1 MTTLHKAD
9 KGWKMRRFNRRIF
22 TGLFL
27 LLLAVPVFADY
38 NSLGIPDSSEIR
50 KGLKERWFEASLED
64 VRMNLPEIYDNN
76 AGEKFQVRME
86 ESDTTYMIFVA
97 PCATSNVKVFSN
109 KGVSYEQQEIYPGE
123 APGSWVLVRDK
134 KTDAPIRIRW
144 YFSVDSDIYVQ
155 FTPYGK
161 TAVADLLIYGNYAS
175 KGASTGVPFT
185 QLYDISFADIQK
197 MTSISLPWKY
207 VTVDGDEFGSVLQ
220 MVGVIQ
226 KNLGRVM
233 FVPNAMYNENG
244 ELVQITN
251 GKPFDTEN
259 QDSTKLYLSSAGFVK
274 WIADGLVEPIA
285 GSKLKREPLI
295 VETVSVKD
303 NGYQGVL
310 SQKYNL
316 FFALDWIRNIGAAV
330 VSVNNGKVYMYNE
343 SGTDVTINPFAA
355 TISGAGTINTVTF
368 IEDTGY
374 NINVLKSLLYVLA
387 ATESGNFYFGA
398 IRETDKTVTPEI
410 KVFNDNVA
418 FFPYFSSNG
427 SFGCFVFM
435 NGKQISLDDFCM
447 IYADSYVYLT
457 RARASNNFYP
467 E

>member
-1 MTTLHKAD
+1 MKKLNGK
-9 KGWKMRRFNRRIF
+9 IF
-22 TGLFL
+22 IGLFL
-27 LLLAVPVFADY
+27 LLLAAPVFADY
-38 NSLGIPDSSEIR
+38 NSWGIPDSSEIR

-64 VRMNLPEIYDNN
+64 VRMNLPEIYDND
-76 AGEKFQVRME
+76 AGQKFQVRLE

-97 PCATSNVKVFSN
+97 PCATINVKVYSN
-109 KGVSYEQQEIYPGE
+109 KGMSYEQQEIYPGE

-134 KTDAPIRIRW
+134 KTNKPIRIRW

-155 FTPYGK
+155 FTPYGR

-175 KGASTGVPFT
+175 KGASTGIPFDK
-185 QLYDISFADIQK
+185 LYEISFADVMK

-207 VTVDGDEFGSVLQ
+207 VTVDGDKFGSVLQ
-220 MVGVIQ
+220 MAGMIQ

-233 FVPNAMYNENG
+233 FVQNAMYDEDG
-244 ELVQITN
+244 KLIQITN
-251 GKPFDTEN
+251 GKAFDTEN
-259 QDSTKLYLSSAGFVK
+259 QDPAKLYLSSAGFVK

-285 GSKLKREPLI
+285 GTKLKRAPL
-295 VETVSVKD
+295 VKETVTVKE

-316 FFALDWIRNIGAAV
+316 FFALDWIRNLAAAIT
-330 VSVNNGKVYMYNE
+330 SVNNGKVYMYNE
-343 SGTDVTINPFAA
+343 AGTDVTINPFAA
-355 TISGAGTINTVTF
+355 TISGAGTVNTVTF

-374 NINVLKSLLYVLA
+374 NVSVLKSLLYVLA

-398 IRETDKTVTPEI
+398 IRETDKTITPEI
-410 KVFNDNVA
+410 KVFNDCVA

-427 SFGCFVFM
+427 SFGCFVYM

-447 IYADSYVYLT
+447 IYPDAYIYLT
-457 RARASNNFYP
+457 RARASKDFYP

>member
-1 MTTLHKAD
+1 
-9 KGWKMRRFNRRIF
+9 MRSLKKSFF
-22 TGLFL
+22 TGFL
-27 LLLAVPVFADY
+27 LLLFALPLFADY
-38 NSLGIPDSSEIR
+38 NSWGIPDSSEIR
-50 KGLKERWFEASLED
+50 RGLREQWFEASLD
-64 VRMNLPEIYDNN
+64 QVRMNLPEIYDNA
-76 AGEKFQVRME
+76 AGQKFQVRLE
-86 ESDTTYMIFVA
+86 ETDSDYRIFVS
-97 PCATSNVKVFSN
+97 PCATINVKVYSS
-109 KGVSYEQQEIYPGE
+109 KGVTYEQQEIYPGE
-123 APGSWVLVRDK
+123 APGSWVLIRDK

-144 YFSVDSDIYVQ
+144 YFSVDSDIYIQ

-175 KGASTGVPFT
+175 KGASTGMPFT
-185 QLYDISFADIQK
+185 ALYDLSFADVMK

-207 VTVDGDEFGSVLQ
+207 VTVDSDKFGSVLQ
-220 MVGVIQ
+220 MAGMIQ
-226 KNLGRVM
+226 KNLGRILY
-233 FVPNAMYNENG
+233 VPNAVYDEEG
-244 ELVQITN
+244 KLVQVNN
-251 GKPFDTEN
+251 GKAFDTSDL
-259 QDSTKLYLSSAGFVK
+259 DSDKLYLSSPGFVK

-285 GSKLKREPLI
+285 GSKLKREPLT

-316 FFALDWIRNIGAAV
+316 FFSLDWIRNLAAAL
-330 VSVNNGKVYMYNE
+330 VSVNTGRVYMYNE
-343 SGTDVTINPFAA
+343 SGADVTINPFAA
-355 TISGAGTINTVTF
+355 TITKAGTLNTVTF

-374 NINVLKSLLYVLA
+374 NISVLKSLLYVLA

-410 KVFNDNVA
+410 KVFNDNVV

-435 NGKQISLDDFCM
+435 NGRQISLDDFCM

>member
-1 MTTLHKAD
+1 MKKLNGK
-9 KGWKMRRFNRRIF
+9 IF
-22 TGLFL
+22 IGLFL
-27 LLLAVPVFADY
+27 LLLAAPVFADY
-38 NSLGIPDSSEIR
+38 NSWGIPDSSEIR

-64 VRMNLPEIYDNN
+64 VRMNLPEIYDND
-76 AGEKFQVRME
+76 AGQKFQVRLE

-97 PCATSNVKVFSN
+97 PCATINVKVYSN
-109 KGVSYEQQEIYPGE
+109 KGMSYEQQEIYPGE

-134 KTDAPIRIRW
+134 KTNKPIRIRW

-155 FTPYGK
+155 FTPYGR

-175 KGASTGVPFT
+175 KGASTGIPFDK
-185 QLYDISFADIQK
+185 LYELSFADVMK
-197 MTSISLPWKY
+197 MTAISLPWKY
-207 VTVDGDEFGSVLQ
+207 VTVDGDKFGSVLQ
-220 MVGVIQ
+220 MAGMIQ

-233 FVPNAMYNENG
+233 FVQNAMYDEDG
-244 ELVQITN
+244 KLIQITN
-251 GKPFDTEN
+251 GKAFDTEN
-259 QDSTKLYLSSAGFVK
+259 QDPSKLYLSSAGFVK

-285 GSKLKREPLI
+285 GTKLKRAPL
-295 VETVSVKD
+295 VKETVTVKE

-316 FFALDWIRNIGAAV
+316 FFALDWIRNLAAAIT
-330 VSVNNGKVYMYNE
+330 SVNNGKVYMYNE
-343 SGTDVTINPFAA
+343 AGTDVTINPFAA
-355 TISGAGTINTVTF
+355 TISGAGTVNTVTF

-374 NINVLKSLLYVLA
+374 NVSVLKSLLYVLA

-398 IRETDKTVTPEI
+398 IRETDKTITPEI
-410 KVFNDNVA
+410 KVFNDCVA

-427 SFGCFVFM
+427 SFGCFVYM

-447 IYADSYVYLT
+447 IYPDAYIYLT
-457 RARASNNFYP
+457 RARASKDFYP

>member
-1 MTTLHKAD
+1 MKKLNGK
-9 KGWKMRRFNRRIF
+9 IF
-22 TGLFL
+22 IGLFL
-27 LLLAVPVFADY
+27 LLLAAPVFADY
-38 NSLGIPDSSEIR
+38 NSWGIPDSSEIR

-64 VRMNLPEIYDNN
+64 VRMNLPEIYDND
-76 AGEKFQVRME
+76 AGQKFQVRLE

-97 PCATSNVKVFSN
+97 PCATINVKVYSN
-109 KGVSYEQQEIYPGE
+109 KGMSYEQQEIYPGE

-134 KTDAPIRIRW
+134 KTNKPIRIRW

-155 FTPYGK
+155 FTPYGR

-175 KGASTGVPFT
+175 KGASTGIPFDK
-185 QLYDISFADIQK
+185 LYEISFADVMK

-207 VTVDGDEFGSVLQ
+207 VTVDGDKFGSVLQ
-220 MVGVIQ
+220 MAGMIQ

-233 FVPNAMYNENG
+233 FVQNAMYDEDG
-244 ELVQITN
+244 KLIQITN
-251 GKPFDTEN
+251 GKAFDTEN
-259 QDSTKLYLSSAGFVK
+259 QDPSKLYLSSAGFVK

-285 GSKLKREPLI
+285 GTKLKRAPL
-295 VETVSVKD
+295 VKETVTVKE

-316 FFALDWIRNIGAAV
+316 FFALDWIRNLAAAIT
-330 VSVNNGKVYMYNE
+330 SVNNGKVYMYNE
-343 SGTDVTINPFAA
+343 AGTDVTINPFAA
-355 TISGAGTINTVTF
+355 TISGAGTVNTVTF

-374 NINVLKSLLYVLA
+374 NVSVLKSLLYVLA

-398 IRETDKTVTPEI
+398 IRETDKTITPEI
-410 KVFNDNVA
+410 KVFNDCVA
-418 FFPYFSSNG
+418 FFPYCSSNG
-427 SFGCFVFM
+427 SFGCFVYM

-447 IYADSYVYLT
+447 IYPDAYIYLT
-457 RARASNNFYP
+457 RARASKDFYP

>member
-1 MTTLHKAD
+1 
-9 KGWKMRRFNRRIF
+9 MRRLNRKIF
-22 TGLFL
+22 TILFL
-27 LLLAVPVFADY
+27 LLLTVPVFADY
-38 NSLGIPDSSEIR
+38 NSWGIPDSSEIR
-50 KGLKERWFEASLED
+50 QGLRERWFEASLD
-64 VRMNLPEIYDNN
+64 AVRMNLPEIYDNA
-76 AGEKFQVRME
+76 AGQKFQVRLE
-86 ESDTTYMIFVA
+86 ESDSTYMIFVA
-97 PCATSNVKVFSN
+97 PCATINVKVYSS
-109 KGVSYEQQEIYPGE
+109 KGVNYEQQEVYPGE
-123 APGSWVLVRDK
+123 APGSWVLIRDK

-144 YFSVDSDIYVQ
+144 YFSVDSDVYIQ

-161 TAVADLLIYGNYAS
+161 TAIADLLIYGNYAA
-175 KGASTGVPFT
+175 KGASTGLPFT
-185 QLYDISFADIQK
+185 SLYDISFADVMK

-207 VTVDGDEFGSVLQ
+207 VTVDGDKFGSVLQ
-220 MVGVIQ
+220 MTGVIQ
-226 KNLGRVM
+226 KNLGRIM
-233 FVPNAMYNENG
+233 FVQNAMYNEEG

-251 GKPFDTEN
+251 GKPFETDD
-259 QDSTKLYLSSAGFVK
+259 QDSNKLYLSSAGFVK

-316 FFALDWIRNIGAAV
+316 FFSLDWIRNLAAAV
-330 VSVNNGKVYMYNE
+330 VSVNNGRVYMYNE
-343 SGTDVTINPFAA
+343 SGADVTINPFAA
-355 TISGAGTINTVTF
+355 TITKAGTLNTVTF

-374 NINVLKSLLYVLA
+374 NISVLKSLLYVLA

-435 NGKQISLDDFCM
+435 NGRQISLDDFCM

-457 RARASNNFYP
+457 RARASNDFYP
-467 E
+467 D

>member
-1 MTTLHKAD
+1 MKKLNGK
-9 KGWKMRRFNRRIF
+9 IF
-22 TGLFL
+22 IGLFL
-27 LLLAVPVFADY
+27 LLLAAPVFADY
-38 NSLGIPDSSEIR
+38 NSWGIPDSSEIR

-64 VRMNLPEIYDNN
+64 VRMNLPEIYDND
-76 AGEKFQVRME
+76 AGQKFQVRLE

-97 PCATSNVKVFSN
+97 PCATINVKVYSN
-109 KGVSYEQQEIYPGE
+109 KGMSYEQQEIYPGE

-134 KTDAPIRIRW
+134 KTNKPIRIRW

-155 FTPYGK
+155 FTPYGR

-175 KGASTGVPFT
+175 KGASTGIPFDK
-185 QLYDISFADIQK
+185 LYELSFADVMK

-207 VTVDGDEFGSVLQ
+207 VTVDGDKFGSVLQ
-220 MVGVIQ
+220 MAGMIQ

-233 FVPNAMYNENG
+233 FVQNAMYDEDG
-244 ELVQITN
+244 KLIQITN
-251 GKPFDTEN
+251 GKAFDTEN
-259 QDSTKLYLSSAGFVK
+259 QDPAKLYLSSAGFVK

-285 GSKLKREPLI
+285 GTKLKRAPL
-295 VETVSVKD
+295 VKETVTVKE

-316 FFALDWIRNIGAAV
+316 FFALDWIRNLAAAIT
-330 VSVNNGKVYMYNE
+330 SVNNGKVYMYNE
-343 SGTDVTINPFAA
+343 AGTDVTINPFAA
-355 TISGAGTINTVTF
+355 TISGAGTVNTVTF

-374 NINVLKSLLYVLA
+374 NVSVLKSLLYVLA

-398 IRETDKTVTPEI
+398 IRETDKTITPEI
-410 KVFNDNVA
+410 KVFNDCVA

-427 SFGCFVFM
+427 SFGCFVYM

-447 IYADSYVYLT
+447 IYPDAYIYLT
-457 RARASNNFYP
+457 RARASKDFYP

>member
-1 MTTLHKAD
+1 LTLPTNKEV
-9 KGWKMRRFNRRIF
+9 KTLKRKIF
-22 TGLFL
+22 TSIFL

-38 NSLGIPDSSEIR
+38 NSWGIPDSSEIR
-50 KGLKERWFEASLED
+50 RGLKERWFEASLDE
-64 VRMNLPEIYDNN
+64 VRMNLPEIYDND
-76 AGEKFQVRME
+76 AGEKFQVRLE

-97 PCATSNVKVFSN
+97 PCATINVKVYSS
-109 KGVSYEQQEIYPGE
+109 KGVSYEQQEVYPGE

-144 YFSVDSDIYVQ
+144 YFSVDSDIYIQ

-161 TAVADLLIYGNYAS
+161 TAVADLLIYGNYAA
-175 KGASTGVPFT
+175 KGAPTGVSFT
-185 QLYDISFADIQK
+185 SLYSASFADVQK
-197 MTSISLPWKY
+197 TTAVSIPWKY
-207 VTVDGDEFGSVLQ
+207 VTVDGDKFGSVLQ
-220 MVGVIQ
+220 MAGVIQ
-226 KNLGRVM
+226 ENLGRIMYVQ
-233 FVPNAMYNENG
+233 NAVYDENG
-244 ELVQITN
+244 DLVQMTN
-251 GKPFDTEN
+251 GKPFDLEN
-259 QDSTKLYLSSAGFVK
+259 QDPTKLYLSSPGFVK

-285 GSKLKREPLI
+285 GSKLKREPLT
-295 VETVSVKD
+295 VETVSVKE

-316 FFALDWIRNIGAAV
+316 FFSLDWIRNIAAAV

-343 SGTDVTINPFAA
+343 SGADVTINPFAA
-355 TISGAGTINTVTF
+355 TITNTGTLNTVTF

-374 NINVLKSLLYVLA
+374 NVSVLKSLLYVLA

-398 IRETDKTVTPEI
+398 IRETDKTVKPEM
-410 KVFNDNVA
+410 KVFNDCVV

-427 SFGCFVFM
+427 SFGCFVFI
-435 NGKQISLDDFCM
+435 NGRQISLDDFCM
-447 IYADSYVYLT
+447 IYSDSYVYLT

>member
-1 MTTLHKAD
+1 MKKLNGK
-9 KGWKMRRFNRRIF
+9 IF
-22 TGLFL
+22 IGLFL
-27 LLLAVPVFADY
+27 LLLAAPVFADY
-38 NSLGIPDSSEIR
+38 NSWGIPDSSEIR

-64 VRMNLPEIYDNN
+64 VRMNLPEIYDND
-76 AGEKFQVRME
+76 AGQKFQVRLE

-97 PCATSNVKVFSN
+97 PCATINVKVYSN
-109 KGVSYEQQEIYPGE
+109 KGMSYEQQEIYPGE

-134 KTDAPIRIRW
+134 KTNKPIRIRW

-155 FTPYGK
+155 FTPYGR

-175 KGASTGVPFT
+175 KGASTGIPFDK
-185 QLYDISFADIQK
+185 LYEISFADVMK

-207 VTVDGDEFGSVLQ
+207 VTVDGDKFGSVLQ
-220 MVGVIQ
+220 MAGMIQ

-233 FVPNAMYNENG
+233 FVQNAMYDEDG
-244 ELVQITN
+244 KLIQITN
-251 GKPFDTEN
+251 GKVFDTEN
-259 QDSTKLYLSSAGFVK
+259 QDPAKLYLSSAGFVK

-285 GSKLKREPLI
+285 GTKLKRAPL
-295 VETVSVKD
+295 VKETVTVKE

-316 FFALDWIRNIGAAV
+316 FFALDWIRNLAAAIT
-330 VSVNNGKVYMYNE
+330 SVNNGKVYMYNE
-343 SGTDVTINPFAA
+343 AGTDVTINPFAA
-355 TISGAGTINTVTF
+355 TISGAGTVNTVTF

-374 NINVLKSLLYVLA
+374 NVSVLKSLLYVLA

-398 IRETDKTVTPEI
+398 IRETDKTITPEI
-410 KVFNDNVA
+410 KVFNDCVA

-427 SFGCFVFM
+427 SFGCFVYM

-447 IYADSYVYLT
+447 IYPDAYIYLT
-457 RARASNNFYP
+457 RARASKDFYP

>member
-1 MTTLHKAD
+1 
-9 KGWKMRRFNRRIF
+9 MRKLNRTVF
-22 TGLFL
+22 TGLLL
-27 LLLAVPVFADY
+27 LLLAAPVFADY
-38 NSLGIPDSSEIR
+38 NSWGIPDSSEIR
-50 KGLKERWFEASLED
+50 KGLRERWFEASLAD
-64 VRMNLPEIYDNN
+64 VRMNLPEIYDNK
-76 AGEKFQVRME
+76 AGEKFQVRLE
-86 ESDTTYMIFVA
+86 ETDSTYMIFVA
-97 PCATSNVKVFSN
+97 PCSTINVKVYSS
-109 KGVSYEQQEIYPGE
+109 KGVSYEQQEVYPGE
-123 APGSWVLVRDK
+123 APGSWVLVCDK
-134 KTDAPIRIRW
+134 KTEKPLRIRW
-144 YFSVDSDIYVQ
+144 YFSVDSDVYIQ

-161 TAVADLLIYGNYAS
+161 TAIADLLIYGNYAS
-175 KGASTGVPFT
+175 KGSSTGIPFT
-185 QLYDISFADIQK
+185 ALYDVSFEDVIK

-207 VTVDGDEFGSVLQ
+207 VTVDGDKYGSVLQ
-220 MVGVIQ
+220 MAGVIQ
-226 KNLGRVM
+226 QNLGRIMYVQ
-233 FVPNAMYNENG
+233 NAVYNEDG
-244 ELVQITN
+244 ELVQMTN
-251 GKPFDTEN
+251 GKPFDT
-259 QDSTKLYLSSAGFVK
+259 DDLDPTKLYLSSPGFVK

-285 GSKLKREPLI
+285 GSKLKREPLT
-295 VETVSVKD
+295 VETVSVKE

-316 FFALDWIRNIGAAV
+316 FFSLDWIRNIAAAV
-330 VSVNNGKVYMYNE
+330 VSVNNGRVYMYNE
-343 SGTDVTINPFAA
+343 SGADVTINPFAA
-355 TISGAGTINTVTF
+355 TITNAGTLNTVTF

-374 NINVLKSLLYVLA
+374 NVSVLKSLLYVLA

-410 KVFNDNVA
+410 KVFNDCVA

>member
-1 MTTLHKAD
+1 MKKLNGK
-9 KGWKMRRFNRRIF
+9 IF
-22 TGLFL
+22 IGLFL
-27 LLLAVPVFADY
+27 LLLAAPVFADY
-38 NSLGIPDSSEIR
+38 NSWGIPDSSEIR

-64 VRMNLPEIYDNN
+64 VRMNLPEIYDND
-76 AGEKFQVRME
+76 AGQKFQVRLE
-86 ESDTTYMIFVA
+86 ESDSTYMIFVA
-97 PCATSNVKVFSN
+97 PCATINVKVFSN
-109 KGVSYEQQEIYPGE
+109 KGMSYEQQEIYPGE

-134 KTDAPIRIRW
+134 KTNKPIRIRW

-155 FTPYGK
+155 FTPYGR

-175 KGASTGVPFT
+175 KGASTGIPFDK
-185 QLYDISFADIQK
+185 LYEISFADVMK

-207 VTVDGDEFGSVLQ
+207 VTVDGDKFGSVLQ
-220 MVGVIQ
+220 MAGMIQ

-233 FVPNAMYNENG
+233 FVQNAMYDEDG
-244 ELVQITN
+244 KLIQITN
-251 GKPFDTEN
+251 GKAFDSEN
-259 QDSTKLYLSSAGFVK
+259 QDPAKLYLSSAGFVK

-285 GSKLKREPLI
+285 GTKLKRAPL
-295 VETVSVKD
+295 VKETVTVKE

-316 FFALDWIRNIGAAV
+316 FFALDWIRNLAAAIT
-330 VSVNNGKVYMYNE
+330 SVNNGKVYMYNE
-343 SGTDVTINPFAA
+343 AGTDVTINPFAA
-355 TISGAGTINTVTF
+355 TISGAGTVNTVTF

-374 NINVLKSLLYVLA
+374 NVSVLKSLLYVLA

-398 IRETDKTVTPEI
+398 IRETDKTITPEI
-410 KVFNDNVA
+410 KVFNDCVA

-427 SFGCFVFM
+427 SFGCFVYM

-447 IYADSYVYLT
+447 IYPDAYIYLT
-457 RARASNNFYP
+457 RARASKDFYP

>member
-1 MTTLHKAD
+1 MKKLNGK
-9 KGWKMRRFNRRIF
+9 IF
-22 TGLFL
+22 IGLFL
-27 LLLAVPVFADY
+27 LLLAAPVFADY
-38 NSLGIPDSSEIR
+38 NSWGIPDSSEIR

-64 VRMNLPEIYDNN
+64 VRMNLPEIYDND
-76 AGEKFQVRME
+76 AGQKFQVRLE
-86 ESDTTYMIFVA
+86 ESDSTYMIFVA
-97 PCATSNVKVFSN
+97 PCATINVKVFSN
-109 KGVSYEQQEIYPGE
+109 KGMSYEQQEIYPGE

-134 KTDAPIRIRW
+134 KTNKPIRIRW

-155 FTPYGK
+155 FTPYGR

-175 KGASTGVPFT
+175 KGASTGIPFDK
-185 QLYDISFADIQK
+185 LYEISFADVMK

-207 VTVDGDEFGSVLQ
+207 VTVDGDKFGSVLQ
-220 MVGVIQ
+220 MAGMIQ

-233 FVPNAMYNENG
+233 FVQNAMYDEDG
-244 ELVQITN
+244 KLIQITN
-251 GKPFDTEN
+251 GKAFDSEN
-259 QDSTKLYLSSAGFVK
+259 QDPAKLYLSSAGFVK

-285 GSKLKREPLI
+285 GTKLKRAPL
-295 VETVSVKD
+295 VKETVSVKE

-316 FFALDWIRNIGAAV
+316 FFALDWIRNLAAAIT
-330 VSVNNGKVYMYNE
+330 SVNNGKVYMYNE
-343 SGTDVTINPFAA
+343 AGTDVTINPFAA
-355 TISGAGTINTVTF
+355 TISGAGTVNTVTF

-374 NINVLKSLLYVLA
+374 NVSVLKSLLYVLA

-398 IRETDKTVTPEI
+398 IRETDKTITPEI
-410 KVFNDNVA
+410 KVFNDCVA

-427 SFGCFVFM
+427 SFGCFVYM

-447 IYADSYVYLT
+447 IYPDAYIYLT
-457 RARASNNFYP
+457 RARASKDFYP

>member
-1 MTTLHKAD
+1 MKKLNGK
-9 KGWKMRRFNRRIF
+9 IF
-22 TGLFL
+22 IGLFL
-27 LLLAVPVFADY
+27 LLLAAPVFADY
-38 NSLGIPDSSEIR
+38 NSWGIPDSSEIR

-64 VRMNLPEIYDNN
+64 VRMNLPEIYDND
-76 AGEKFQVRME
+76 AGQKFQVRLE
-86 ESDTTYMIFVA
+86 ESDSTYMIFVA
-97 PCATSNVKVFSN
+97 PCATINVKVYSN
-109 KGVSYEQQEIYPGE
+109 KGMNYEQQEIYPGE

-134 KTDAPIRIRW
+134 KTNKPIRIRW

-155 FTPYGK
+155 FTPYGR

-175 KGASTGVPFT
+175 KGASTGIPFDK
-185 QLYDISFADIQK
+185 LYDISFADVMK
-197 MTSISLPWKY
+197 MTAISLPWKY
-207 VTVDGDEFGSVLQ
+207 VTVDGDKFGSVLQ
-220 MVGVIQ
+220 MAGMIQ

-233 FVPNAMYNENG
+233 FVQNAMYDEDG
-244 ELVQITN
+244 KLIQITN
-251 GKPFDTEN
+251 GKAFDSEN
-259 QDSTKLYLSSAGFVK
+259 QDPAKLYLSSAGFVK

-285 GSKLKREPLI
+285 GTKLKRAPL
-295 VETVSVKD
+295 VKETVTVKE

-316 FFALDWIRNIGAAV
+316 FFALDWIRNLAAAIT
-330 VSVNNGKVYMYNE
+330 SVNNGKVYMYNE
-343 SGTDVTINPFAA
+343 AGTDVTINPFAA
-355 TISGAGTINTVTF
+355 TISGAGTVNTVTF

-374 NINVLKSLLYVLA
+374 NVSVLKSLLYVLA

-398 IRETDKTVTPEI
+398 IRETDKTITPEI
-410 KVFNDNVA
+410 KVFNDCVA

-427 SFGCFVFM
+427 SFGCFVYM

-447 IYADSYVYLT
+447 IYPDAYIYLT

>member
-1 MTTLHKAD
+1 
-9 KGWKMRRFNRRIF
+9 MRSLKKSFF
-22 TGLFL
+22 TGLL
-27 LLLAVPVFADY
+27 LLLFALPLFADY
-38 NSLGIPDSSEIR
+38 NSWGIPDSSEIR
-50 KGLKERWFEASLED
+50 RGLREQWFEASLD
-64 VRMNLPEIYDNN
+64 QVRMNLPEIYDNA
-76 AGEKFQVRME
+76 AGQKFQVRLE
-86 ESDTTYMIFVA
+86 ETDSDYRIFVS
-97 PCATSNVKVFSN
+97 PCATINVKVYSS
-109 KGVSYEQQEIYPGE
+109 KGVTYEQQEIYPGE
-123 APGSWVLVRDK
+123 APGSWVLIRDK

-144 YFSVDSDIYVQ
+144 YFSVDSDIYIQ

-175 KGASTGVPFT
+175 KGASTGMPFT
-185 QLYDISFADIQK
+185 ALYDLSFADVMK

-207 VTVDGDEFGSVLQ
+207 VTVDSDKFGSVLQ
-220 MVGVIQ
+220 MAGMIQ
-226 KNLGRVM
+226 KNLGRILY
-233 FVPNAMYNENG
+233 VPNAVYDEEG
-244 ELVQITN
+244 KLVQVNN
-251 GKPFDTEN
+251 GKAFDTSDL
-259 QDSTKLYLSSAGFVK
+259 DSDKLYLSSSGFVK

-285 GSKLKREPLI
+285 GSKLKREPLT

-316 FFALDWIRNIGAAV
+316 FFSLDWIRNLAAAL
-330 VSVNNGKVYMYNE
+330 VSVNTGRVYMYNE
-343 SGTDVTINPFAA
+343 SGADVTINPFAA
-355 TISGAGTINTVTF
+355 TITKAGTLNTVTF

-374 NINVLKSLLYVLA
+374 NISVLKSLLYVLA

-410 KVFNDNVA
+410 KVFNDNVV

-435 NGKQISLDDFCM
+435 NGRQISLDDFCM

>member
-1 MTTLHKAD
+1 MKKLNVK
-9 KGWKMRRFNRRIF
+9 IF
-22 TGLFL
+22 LGL
-27 LLLAVPVFADY
+27 LLLLFAAPVFADY
-38 NSLGIPDSSEIR
+38 NSWGIPDSSEIR

-64 VRMNLPEIYDNN
+64 VRMNFPEIYDND
-76 AGEKFQVRME
+76 AGQKFQVRLE
-86 ESDTTYMIFVA
+86 ESDSTYMIFVA
-97 PCATSNVKVFSN
+97 PCATINVKVYSN
-109 KGVSYEQQEIYPGE
+109 KGMSYEQQEIYPGE
-123 APGSWVLVRDK
+123 APGSWVLVCDK
-134 KTDAPIRIRW
+134 KTNKPIRIRW

-155 FTPYGK
+155 FTPYGR

-175 KGASTGVPFT
+175 KGASTGIPFEK
-185 QLYDISFADIQK
+185 LYELSFADVMK
-197 MTSISLPWKY
+197 MTAISLPWKY
-207 VTVDGDEFGSVLQ
+207 VTVDGDKFGSVLQ
-220 MVGVIQ
+220 MAGMIQ

-233 FVPNAMYNENG
+233 FVQNAMYDEDG
-244 ELVQITN
+244 KLVQITN

-259 QDSTKLYLSSAGFVK
+259 QDPAKLYLSSAGFVK

-285 GSKLKREPLI
+285 GTKLKRGPL
-295 VETVSVKD
+295 VKETVTVKE

-310 SQKYNL
+310 SQRYNL
-316 FFALDWIRNIGAAV
+316 FFALDWIRNLAAAI

-355 TISGAGTINTVTF
+355 TISGAGTLNTVTF

-374 NINVLKSLLYVLA
+374 NVSVLKSLLYVLA

-398 IRETDKTVTPEI
+398 IRETDKTITPEI
-410 KVFNDNVA
+410 KVFNDCVA

-427 SFGCFVFM
+427 SFGCFVYM

-447 IYADSYVYLT
+447 IYPDSYVYLT